1 MKKIAIL
8 IMAVCVVFSWAS
20 VSPIGNSIYILL
32 YDKHSGN
39 SDPYTLTGFK
49 KYLSEQVVSDEGR
62 VYTYGL
68 DVSTDSPN
76 KLANLLANRDANSVY
91 AEALD
96 NWFNKSSDKNLLAWK
111 RNHTHAKFTDLVKD
125 RIDIVPLSF
134 VIIAEGVSGL
144 VVREHIQGINYQ
156 GDFAKVLFFDTPHSG
171 TGYADQS
178 LFQSADGYSLSKPNT
193 SSLGALIPMTLL
205 AYYFDGGDSFRNM
218 VISLSK
224 SAILGMASNLG
235 DIEEAFKGDGSTLFK
250 QFSKNSEALW
260 YLAQD
265 ADYTDSKYKDM
276 IAKADAAG
284 KDILSN
290 IGGTQ
295 WLNSTRMNTDFDQPL
310 YSIAYSYG
318 FPTIGNGR
326 RTFPDFMDQVKNH
339 ISKEKIKSAI
349 KDSLKSVL
357 EKNGITKESVEAEV
371 NNLANELVNGVI
383 SDEAKKFAADM
394 VAKYDNLKTIFN
406 NENLGN
412 YIQGFSE
419 LIKMDK
425 NIDDI
430 SDVIKLLNIL
440 EKFIPEKYKSQLF
453 TAIIDNFSPEII
465 EAANCTLTGSM
476 KGCVQKGLTVSAT
489 NLANYGINFFDE
501 GTFDVPLYSSYG
513 DNIAAFR
520 EASREGF
527 NLAEMVTKNT
537 YPQLYEYKE
546 LLEDVGKLEVARQD
560 VDIALGITCAALI
573 DPFKD
578 VCKAAAFATN
588 VVMIGDLSLKTSKLA
603 SKINVLKDTKYM
615 SLVGSMHPK
624 SVPYTYTFMNAED
637 GSESIAYSGIDAMIF
652 EKPEI
657 AIASVRRTGTVDSIV
672 PLMLYGTCN
681 GDVYDFNT
689 LEKHCTVAPSDNPKK
704 EEPEPLFGA
713 SIPVKELTKSNQEVL
728 SIHDVVI
735 ETSPN
740 DIPSRNQNSWKWKA
754 FRAQKPIYEY
764 RFIINDF
771 QPDSLHKIAFD
782 FNGKIQLSIERHGS
796 VWNVYRS
803 SGSKGWVSYGQLN
816 NPPVDKNGLFI
827 FRPKDI
833 LNMDPDKSIPHV
845 ITEIQNEGP
854 NMVTMSVIN
863 KLGMTAYI
871 QFSYFYQS
879 TPTLLE
885 EGWPKSFDILSQL
898 NQVFVK
904 YHNLENPVT
913 PIVEG
918 SNLKLFKF
926 KFGEN
931 GEGREI
937 GSAPIVVEQ
946 EEERYK
952 ISADLS
958 TLWEQTTKESGEY
971 LLKWTINEIDEQGKI
986 SPNTIQ
992 SLVYVDR
999 TLPTIEIALN
1009 KNILKGTYADGA
1021 WGTIVNKDPEKDRAI
1036 RAMRGFIVDE
1046 KSSDTIIIK
1055 HISGINEHYID
1066 FAWGAQLPSYQGKA
1080 KVVFQAYDY
1089 AMASID
1095 MEKTLETVKL
1105 DSGRSSW
1112 KEVLNGSIFKEG
1124 INGDTV
1130 ETYVWIDGVAPKIAD
1145 GSLKIE
1151 SQKKTISSDRPTFTP
1166 TMADKHLGALD
1177 SLEITYNIFEPL
1189 NGRDSSLIHTQIF
1202 FDDDKNN
1209 IHATYVREAVVKT
1222 DISSFEFVE
1231 PEKDKLIDGIYQ
1243 VTVVMTD
1250 EAGNESRNVICKK
1263 LIVDRTAPIV
1273 AELVNED
1280 VSYATISEV
1289 NTAKAYVS
1297 QIADLEG
1304 NRSELKCY
1312 TKVNANGTS
1321 GTWNFV
1327 GEEKNSVNGNDNVPF
1342 EFKLSEYVKYIS
1354 KGLLTIRFG
1363 CFDAVGNYGENVNF
1377 FGVGKRYPRITYPVN
1392 GEGDSYGGKVLIEG
1406 TTPNPIAKNGDD
1418 NNATFAI
1425 EWKKISSPDYSSDK
1439 VAHLTETI
1447 SEQKKSLA
1455 IWDASDLE
1463 RGDYDIR
1470 LTVSGCDYTGSVCDT
1485 SIVEKRV
1492 TLGDNIDENGIP
1504 RNEETLPKLTMLPI
1518 SGKLIPGIMNKIQLK
1533 LEGGDT
1539 SSWSMNVSIEVQSPK
1554 DPNVYSVA
1562 KSVYFNTV
1570 IKSPFDDKPAVFE
1583 DGLSVW
1589 QEAGVWNVHWK
1600 GAAESRSEGSV
1611 PYLILR
1617 YQKDFMNFT
1626 SDSDVSTVEE
1636 NVVAMRPIDL
1646 GPYAIPG
1653 YDMQKKW
1660 ELKGNDVTIQFKADS
1675 AFILDVASV
1684 KDAEKMIFCGGQSIA
1699 ANEVISSSY
1708 NSPTLIVNPQQ
1719 YLVNIEW
1726 DGLTQEKLYPSGTT
1740 VKMHAY
1746 AYQKNNK
1753 SRLISYDNSLELAT
1767 EELAIVPGENKTYKF
1782 YVGIGDEVE
1791 DGNEGKAKALAQSDF
1806 GFEFGI
1812 RGKSAD
1818 VTAQIFDSNG
1828 KLVKTLMNKKHL
1840 LAGTAN
1846 SAYNVSW
1853 NGMSDV
1859 GFASIEEG
1867 SYKLV
1872 ITAQSGEQNATLT
1885 HTFEVLYPD
1894 NLIEAPTEG
1903 FKPGEYPAELTMDE
1917 AFEDENKELRYT
1929 SKPDYLLEALL
1940 SAKTLPKEQRV
1951 VDYQWSIEGT
1961 QFPVF
1966 YKKNRFS
1973 VGVRRHR
1980 RQFDVVVGI
1989 LLAARGRDIYRYS
2002 TGEEGISYKIQ
2013 LIPMTFVEGQSTPH
2027 TIQLDPWHEVV
2038 SWDTWT
2044 DDGKVKSEFLPIGM
2058 QIKVFDKNNLVL
2070 HNPGISLSD
2079 YNLNGHISTK
2089 NWTEGLWKN
2098 TDKNNDLESWL
2109 QNFSGST
2116 VYWASAPLDFFG
2128 NTNTLSFANNKVS
2141 DITPCNASQIYSEN
2155 SNETYECK
2163 VDDYDAHINMLTITA
2178 NPLPGKSEFHFGNYS
2193 CKDEY
2198 LLCDNE
2204 HHGAKEDVGMTL
2216 TFTVNPDYWNPKFGW
2231 SNLANAYTR
2240 FDPANTGL
2248 YGNEGYM
2255 RTIGEEKN
2263 FFDKS
2268 VGWKHDESVNHY
2280 ITAFE
2285 AHKLPIKC
2293 VSGRESANPL
2303 LFGDEAGCSS
2313 PYSPSDF
2320 EAYFFNDPENT
2331 RYKLGI
2337 YRTIGSE
2344 NMVQYVHLI
2353 SDAGGMAKMENV
2365 PDPTKVAIYVAPM
2378 LKPTEGMVS
2387 YKEISTS
2394 YPFSGTAEAYSDIE
2408 DKVSKRCEFIRGCEF
2423 YKGFASRLHLSVGD
2437 WDDDKW
2443 DANFLTDDGYLANPL
2458 IFSHDPSIGWHPL
2471 YIDEPLNVPNALLE
2485 KKSYPVMDT
2494 DVNEKGEWQ
2503 IPSSILKEP
2512 AKDKSRYFEA
2522 NAPTGD
2528 FQLSI
2533 LTDGWKPV
2541 RIEKGT
2547 TENEKWT
2554 AINAGMDT
2562 TSVVS
2567 YILSKDKSQTSNKA
2581 ASTHKI
2587 PFENLKSQNLENGI
2601 FSDKY
2606 KQNIKVT
2613 TYALYERDSNED
2625 GIKLDDVGEKQ
2636 KHPYFTINFENN
2648 NFAVTRGN
2656 INYENR
2662 ESEIA
2667 TLRGCVPGANSKWS
2681 LMYTKNGMLY
2691 PLADGTQ
2698 EKVPTEAPYPVL
2710 DYAELNKLQ
2719 GNTSFFLT
2727 YGGNNGTTYF
2737 RQLDVHI
2744 GDLVKHNKNAIVQSM
2759 YGNVTVDFNAGVW
2772 GESDVDVTVRT
2783 VPKGG
2788 EYNLTAFKNLE
2799 IVGPVVEILPS
2810 HDFSSEKSENWPKIS
2825 VTLLRKDIPKG
2836 TDPKKLKI
2844 YKPDYKTNEIIAL
2857 ETQIP
2862 EPLNDDNAPVD
2873 WDDLWTKI
2881 KITAKTGTFST
2892 FIVMDPEIA
2901 QTVVPNDGSDTE
2913 EKTLVCTEYA
2923 IETIW
2928 AGTDNGWLEYPYLCS
2943 GKSNYLLQIRSDSDV
2958 IAEHQSASTNPI
2970 VWELRNSDLYSKKD
2984 SYSSRMV
2991 FYGIDGKMEQF
3002 VGPMVNIDAFAPK
3015 IDDIEV
3021 DIKDDRTNKLVEIKP
3036 YLSDVGSGIAKTKFD
3051 LYLGGNLIKTSTII
3065 GDNTPMETFVVE
3077 RKLLNTCIG
3086 CEAKVAITTED
3097 FGHNHVK
3104 ATHTI
3109 KALYP
3114 YPNSLVLWY
3123 PLSDG
3128 AGKYA
3133 REMTGN
3139 NMDLDLSKAA
3149 RPWLNGKRLFIK
3161 TTDYAMP
3168 ANSLPQAEEEFPLS
3182 IEITSNMSYRA
3193 GSLLTWSGKVQ
3204 WTIGIEENDGKFYYY
3219 IKNSSGKTIFTPKA
3233 EARKDEH
3240 IVITIEGK
3248 KASFYRN
3255 GELLDVKTLP
3265 SSIVWIGS
3273 GRPRVGQIG
3282 STQSM
3287 SGYIEN
3293 IRIYNSALTAEQVS
3307 SLYHDDLG
3315 LDEKEIITARAVT
3328 LPHEGLTI
3336 DQSCGVAGKAYLRQ
3350 KKTSSSSGVMTWNV
3364 DVDAG
3369 NYDLYLL
3376 MMNPINDN
3384 ALAEIIVN
3392 GKSYGVVKMK
3402 STGFWDS
3409 QHVGNFSISLVSGAN
3424 EIRIRPIGNMGVA
3437 AVALGNSLNDLPAD
3451 VIDYGVAS
3459 WKNPEPRASVMMSY
3473 NSPNDKTWMRAQFQ
3487 VKNLTE
3493 EKIEHARLRYYYRG
3507 EGADIGT
3514 QVFNPYNSYMSVV
3527 QDAEDV
3533 YYGEFTF
3540 EQIIGSYETIYNM
3553 PFFGMHRNL
3562 YFEPWNI
3569 EDDPS
3574 YIESAKTNFVEAK
3587 GVALLDEE
3595 GNLLNDWACYD
3606 SDGPVELAKKEI
3618 RVLASDEKFGSDI
3631 SSTIKLV
3638 VENVGKLPLDG
3649 FEVRYYF
3656 RDTSDSVDVSVY
3668 DSQGASISK
3677 VAVGGNL
3684 NYVSAIY
3691 SDTKLN
3697 PGELSNYGNGVK
3709 FELHYPSWSKG
3720 FSAGDD
3726 PSHYNI
3732 NGWEQV
3738 EADSVVLLD
3747 LKGNLL
3753 WGNVP
3758 RPEFSDDYIVSQSNE
3773 SIIFRDGD
3781 IIYIEIENA
3790 GSYTLEIVNAVGIPL
3805 KTLFSGS
3812 WGIGEHMI
3820 DASAYSI
3827 NAGCYLVLRKDKA
3840 ILYWQLFK

>member
-1 MKKIAIL
+1 M
-8 IMAVCVVFSWAS
+8 
-20 VSPIGNSIYILL
+20 
-32 YDKHSGN
+32 
-39 SDPYTLTGFK
+39 
-49 KYLSEQVVSDEGR
+49 
-62 VYTYGL
+62 
-68 DVSTDSPN
+68 
-76 KLANLLANRDANSVY
+76 
-91 AEALD
+91 
-96 NWFNKSSDKNLLAWK
+96 
-111 RNHTHAKFTDLVKD
+111 
-125 RIDIVPLSF
+125 
-134 VIIAEGVSGL
+134 
-144 VVREHIQGINYQ
+144 
-156 GDFAKVLFFDTPHSG
+156 
-171 TGYADQS
+171 
-178 LFQSADGYSLSKPNT
+178 
-193 SSLGALIPMTLL
+193 
-205 AYYFDGGDSFRNM
+205 
-218 VISLSK
+218 
-224 SAILGMASNLG
+224 
-235 DIEEAFKGDGSTLFK
+235 
-250 QFSKNSEALW
+250 
-260 YLAQD
+260 
-265 ADYTDSKYKDM
+265 
-276 IAKADAAG
+276 
-284 KDILSN
+284 
-290 IGGTQ
+290 
-295 WLNSTRMNTDFDQPL
+295 
-310 YSIAYSYG
+310 
-318 FPTIGNGR
+318 
-326 RTFPDFMDQVKNH
+326 
-339 ISKEKIKSAI
+339 
-349 KDSLKSVL
+349 
-357 EKNGITKESVEAEV
+357 
-371 NNLANELVNGVI
+371 
-383 SDEAKKFAADM
+383 
-394 VAKYDNLKTIFN
+394 
-406 NENLGN
+406 
-412 YIQGFSE
+412 
-419 LIKMDK
+419 
-425 NIDDI
+425 
-430 SDVIKLLNIL
+430 
-440 EKFIPEKYKSQLF
+440 
-453 TAIIDNFSPEII
+453 
-465 EAANCTLTGSM
+465 
-476 KGCVQKGLTVSAT
+476 
-489 NLANYGINFFDE
+489 
-501 GTFDVPLYSSYG
+501 
-513 DNIAAFR
+513 
-520 EASREGF
+520 
-527 NLAEMVTKNT
+527 
-537 YPQLYEYKE
+537 
-546 LLEDVGKLEVARQD
+546 
-560 VDIALGITCAALI
+560 
-573 DPFKD
+573 
-578 VCKAAAFATN
+578 
-588 VVMIGDLSLKTSKLA
+588 
-603 SKINVLKDTKYM
+603 
-615 SLVGSMHPK
+615 
-624 SVPYTYTFMNAED
+624 
-637 GSESIAYSGIDAMIF
+637 
-652 EKPEI
+652 
-657 AIASVRRTGTVDSIV
+657 
-672 PLMLYGTCN
+672 
-681 GDVYDFNT
+681 
-689 LEKHCTVAPSDNPKK
+689 
-704 EEPEPLFGA
+704 
-713 SIPVKELTKSNQEVL
+713 
-728 SIHDVVI
+728 
-735 ETSPN
+735 
-740 DIPSRNQNSWKWKA
+740 
-754 FRAQKPIYEY
+754 
-764 RFIINDF
+764 
-771 QPDSLHKIAFD
+771 
-782 FNGKIQLSIERHGS
+782 
-796 VWNVYRS
+796 
-803 SGSKGWVSYGQLN
+803 
-816 NPPVDKNGLFI
+816 
-827 FRPKDI
+827 
-833 LNMDPDKSIPHV
+833 
-845 ITEIQNEGP
+845 
-854 NMVTMSVIN
+854 
-863 KLGMTAYI
+863 
-871 QFSYFYQS
+871 
-879 TPTLLE
+879 
-885 EGWPKSFDILSQL
+885 
-898 NQVFVK
+898 
-904 YHNLENPVT
+904 
-913 PIVEG
+913 
-918 SNLKLFKF
+918 
-926 KFGEN
+926 
-931 GEGREI
+931 
-937 GSAPIVVEQ
+937 
-946 EEERYK
+946 
-952 ISADLS
+952 
-958 TLWEQTTKESGEY
+958 
-971 LLKWTINEIDEQGKI
+971 
-986 SPNTIQ
+986 
-992 SLVYVDR
+992 
-999 TLPTIEIALN
+999 
-1009 KNILKGTYADGA
+1009 
-1021 WGTIVNKDPEKDRAI
+1021 
-1036 RAMRGFIVDE
+1036 
-1046 KSSDTIIIK
+1046 
-1055 HISGINEHYID
+1055 
-1066 FAWGAQLPSYQGKA
+1066 
-1080 KVVFQAYDY
+1080 
-1089 AMASID
+1089 
-1095 MEKTLETVKL
+1095 
-1105 DSGRSSW
+1105 
-1112 KEVLNGSIFKEG
+1112 
-1124 INGDTV
+1124 
-1130 ETYVWIDGVAPKIAD
+1130 
-1145 GSLKIE
+1145 
-1151 SQKKTISSDRPTFTP
+1151 
-1166 TMADKHLGALD
+1166 
-1177 SLEITYNIFEPL
+1177 
-1189 NGRDSSLIHTQIF
+1189 
-1202 FDDDKNN
+1202 
-1209 IHATYVREAVVKT
+1209 
-1222 DISSFEFVE
+1222 
-1231 PEKDKLIDGIYQ
+1231 
-1243 VTVVMTD
+1243 
-1250 EAGNESRNVICKK
+1250 
-1263 LIVDRTAPIV
+1263 
-1273 AELVNED
+1273 
-1280 VSYATISEV
+1280 
-1289 NTAKAYVS
+1289 
-1297 QIADLEG
+1297 
-1304 NRSELKCY
+1304 
-1312 TKVNANGTS
+1312 
-1321 GTWNFV
+1321 
-1327 GEEKNSVNGNDNVPF
+1327 
-1342 EFKLSEYVKYIS
+1342 
-1354 KGLLTIRFG
+1354 
-1363 CFDAVGNYGENVNF
+1363 
-1377 FGVGKRYPRITYPVN
+1377 
-1392 GEGDSYGGKVLIEG
+1392 
-1406 TTPNPIAKNGDD
+1406 
-1418 NNATFAI
+1418 
-1425 EWKKISSPDYSSDK
+1425 
-1439 VAHLTETI
+1439 
-1447 SEQKKSLA
+1447 
-1455 IWDASDLE
+1455 
-1463 RGDYDIR
+1463 
-1470 LTVSGCDYTGSVCDT
+1470 
-1485 SIVEKRV
+1485 
-1492 TLGDNIDENGIP
+1492 
-1504 RNEETLPKLTMLPI
+1504 
-1518 SGKLIPGIMNKIQLK
+1518 
-1533 LEGGDT
+1533 
-1539 SSWSMNVSIEVQSPK
+1539 
-1554 DPNVYSVA
+1554 
-1562 KSVYFNTV
+1562 
-1570 IKSPFDDKPAVFE
+1570 
-1583 DGLSVW
+1583 
-1589 QEAGVWNVHWK
+1589 
-1600 GAAESRSEGSV
+1600 
-1611 PYLILR
+1611 
-1617 YQKDFMNFT
+1617 
-1626 SDSDVSTVEE
+1626 
-1636 NVVAMRPIDL
+1636 
-1646 GPYAIPG
+1646 
-1653 YDMQKKW
+1653 
-1660 ELKGNDVTIQFKADS
+1660 
-1675 AFILDVASV
+1675 
-1684 KDAEKMIFCGGQSIA
+1684 
-1699 ANEVISSSY
+1699 
-1708 NSPTLIVNPQQ
+1708 NPQQ

-1726 DGLTQEKLYPSGTT
+1726 NGLTQEKLYPSGTT

-1746 AYQKNNK
+1746 AYQKSNK
-1753 SRLISYDNSLELAT
+1753 SRLISYTTSWELAT
-1767 EELAIVPGENKTYKF
+1767 KDLAILPGQNKTNKF
-1782 YVGIGDEVE
+1782 YVGIGNEDEDE
-1791 DGNEGKAKALAQSDF
+1791 SGKNAKTLAQSDF

-1812 RGKSAD
+1812 SGKSAD
-1818 VTAQIFDSNG
+1818 VTAQIFDSKG
-1828 KLVKTLMNKKHL
+1828 KLIKTLMNKQHL

-1853 NGMSDV
+1853 NGMSDA

-1867 SYKLV
+1867 SYSLV
-1872 ITAQSGEQNATLT
+1872 ITAQGGEQNDTLT
-1885 HTFEVLYPD
+1885 YQFEVLYPD
-1894 NLIEAPTEG
+1894 NLVEAPTES
-1903 FKPGEYPAELTMDE
+1903 FKPGEYPAELSMEE
-1917 AFEDENKELRYT
+1917 AFEDENKELRYM

-2070 HNPGISLSD
+2070 HNPGINLSD

-2116 VYWASAPLDFFG
+2116 VYWASAPLDFWG
-2128 NTNTLSFANNKVS
+2128 NANTLSFANKKVS
-2141 DITPCNASQIYSEN
+2141 GIKPCNASQVYSEN
-2155 SNETYECK
+2155 PNETYECK

-2178 NPLPGKSEFHFGNYS
+2178 NPLPGKSEFHFGDYS
-2193 CKDEY
+2193 CYDEY
-2198 LLCDNE
+2198 WVCDNE
-2204 HHGAKEDVGMTL
+2204 HHGAKEDVGMVL

-2240 FDPANTGL
+2240 FDPANTSL

-2344 NMVQYVHLI
+2344 NMVQNVHLI
-2353 SDAGGMAKMENV
+2353 SDAGGIAKMENV

-2387 YKEISTS
+2387 YNEISTS
-2394 YPFSGTAEAYSDIE
+2394 YPFSGTTEAYLEIK
-2408 DKVSKRCEFIRGCEF
+2408 DKVSKRCEVTRGCEF
-2423 YKGFASRLHLSVGD
+2423 YNGLASRLHMSVGD
-2437 WDDDKW
+2437 WSDDTWDKW
-2443 DANFLTDDGYLANPL
+2443 FLTEAGYLINPL
-2458 IFSHDPSIGWHPL
+2458 TSSGIPSLALLPR
-2471 YIDEPLNVPNALLE
+2471 YVDESLNVPDALAE

-2512 AKDKSRYFEA
+2512 DKDKSRYFEA

-2528 FQLSI
+2528 FKLNILS
-2533 LTDGWKPV
+2533 DGWNPV

-2547 TENEKWT
+2547 VENEKWT
-2554 AINAGMDT
+2554 AINSGIDT

-2567 YILSKDKSQTSNKA
+2567 YILSKDKSQTSNRA

-2625 GIKLDDVGEKQ
+2625 GIKLDDVGEKL
-2636 KHPYFTINFENN
+2636 KHPYFIVNFENN
-2648 NFAVTRGN
+2648 NFTVTRGN

-2667 TLRGCVPGANSKWS
+2667 TLRGRVSGANSKWN

-2691 PLADGTQ
+2691 PLADGIQ
-2698 EKVPTEAPYPVL
+2698 EKVPTEEPYPVL

-2727 YGGNNGTTYF
+2727 YGGDNGKTYF

-2744 GDLVKHNKNAIVQSM
+2744 GDLVKHNENVIVQSM
-2759 YGNVTVDFNAGVW
+2759 YGNVTVAFNAGVW

-2810 HDFSSEKSENWPKIS
+2810 HDFSSENSENWPKIS
-2825 VTLLRKDIPKG
+2825 VTLLRNDIPKG

-2857 ETQIP
+2857 ESQIP
-2862 EPLNDDNAPVD
+2862 EPLDCDNNPVD
-2873 WDDLWTKI
+2873 WDDLWTKL
-2881 KITAKTGTFST
+2881 KITAKTSTFST

-2901 QTVVPNDGSDTE
+2901 QTVVPNDGSDAE
-2913 EKTLVCTEYA
+2913 EKTLVCSEYA

-2943 GKSNYLLQIRSDSDV
+2943 GKSNYLLQIYSGTDV

-2970 VWELRNSDLYSKKD
+2970 IWKLRNSDLYSKKD
-2984 SYSSRMV
+2984 SYGSRII
-2991 FYGIDGKMEQF
+2991 FYGIDGKTQQF
-3002 VGPMVNIDAFAPK
+3002 AGPKINVDSIAPQ

-3021 DIKDDRTNKLVEIKP
+3021 DVRDDKTNKLVEIKP
-3036 YLSDVGSGIAKTKFD
+3036 YVSDVGSGIAKTKFD
-3051 LYLGGNLIKTSTII
+3051 IYLGGNLIKTSTII
-3065 GDNTPMETFVVE
+3065 GDNTPMETFIIE

-3086 CEAKVAITTED
+3086 CEAKVVVTTED

-3104 ATHTI
+3104 ATHTV

-3114 YPNSLVLWY
+3114 YPSSLVLWY

-3128 AGKYA
+3128 VGKYA

-3139 NMDLDLSKAA
+3139 KMDLDLSTVT
-3149 RPWLNGKRLFIK
+3149 RPWLNGKRLFLK
-3161 TTDYAMP
+3161 ANDYAMP
-3168 ANSLPQAEEEFPLS
+3168 TNSLPQADEESPLS
-3182 IEITSNMSYRA
+3182 IEMTSNIGYNA

-3204 WTIGIEENDGKFYYY
+3204 WTIGVEKNDGKFYYY
-3219 IKNSSGKTIFTPKA
+3219 IKNLNGKTIFTPKA
-3233 EARKDEH
+3233 EPREDEH

-3336 DQSCGVAGKAYLRQ
+3336 DQSCGVPGKAYLRQ
-3350 KKTSSSSGVMTWNV
+3350 KNASNSTGIMKWSV

-3376 MMNPINDN
+3376 MMSPINDN
-3384 ALAEIIVN
+3384 ALVEVLVN

-3402 STGFWDS
+3402 STGFWES
-3409 QHVGNFSISLVSGAN
+3409 QQVRDFSIGLASRFN
-3424 EIRIRPIGNMGVA
+3424 EICIRPIGNVGVA
-3437 AVALGNSLNDLPAD
+3437 AVALGNSSYGLFAD
-3451 VIDYGVAS
+3451 AIDYGEAS
-3459 WKNPEPRASVMMSY
+3459 WKNPEPRVSVMMSY

-3574 YIESAKTNFVEAK
+3574 YTESAKTNFVEAK
-3587 GVALLDEE
+3587 GVALLDED

-3709 FELHYPSWSKG
+3709 FELHYPGWSKG

-3732 NGWEQV
+3732 NGWDQV

-3781 IIYIEIENA
+3781 IIYVEIENA
-3790 GSYTLEIVNAVGIPL
+3790 GRYTLEIVNAVGIPL